1 MLKILKSKRGVAI
14 ENAILFLLV
23 IFMLCALLAS
33 ITIIANFQFKI
44 DNMVLKNDV
53 DLDQIGEDF
62 IAYLA
67 SDETDFDTFL
77 TAVAYADET
86 KKEKYDRIYNKY
98 DCEIIGST
106 LTVKSGDTVLMY
118 VRANKDDNGVS
129 VNTWQHSVPTSE
141 ETILDSLGNY
151 FLEYSKTNGEIFNPD
166 VGYDY
171 SLENV
176 SGYQKITF
184 KNGADDTEV
193 ATFILDIY
201 ENAMLVKDES
211 PKSILYIRKEIIGGE
226 VRISTWRYS
235 GSTSEEKEI
244 DDIGDKISLS
254 LSQNSTFSLSD
265 EDKYEYVAGETES
278 GTKHIVTI
286 KETGKTVLYIE
297 VNSENEITEWRY
309 SAPEAPAE
317 SETPTDSETPVEP
330 ESPAGT

>member
-1 MLKILKSKRGVAI
+1 MKTLKILKSKRGVAI

-67 SDETDFDTFL
+67 SGETDFGAFL
-77 TAVAYADET
+77 DETYADEA
-86 KKEKYDRIYNKY
+86 KKEKYNRIYGNGKY
-98 DCEIIGST
+98 GWEIIGST
-106 LTVKSGDTVLMY
+106 LTVKSGDTVLLH

-129 VNTWQHSVPTSE
+129 VDTWHHSAPTSE

-166 VGYDY
+166 VGYGY

-184 KNGADDTEV
+184 KNGPDGTDGT
-193 ATFILDIY
+193 TFILDIY

-211 PKSILYIRKEIIGGE
+211 PKSILYIRKEIVGGE

-244 DDIGDKISLS
+244 DDIGDKISLR

-265 EDKYEYVAGETES
+265 EDKYKYVADETET

-286 KETGKTVLYIE
+286 KETEKTVLYIE
-297 VNSENEITEWRY
+297 VNSENKITEWRY
-309 SAPEAPAE
+309 SAP
-317 SETPTDSETPVEP
+317 
-330 ESPAGT
+330 